1 MVVHFYIKE
10 SEGELTMRVSKPAA
24 TRYISSSKTVDAI
37 TITNDDLNK
46 SKTIKDVQ
54 KQIEQRTKGNKEIV
68 VMLIE
73 WSLNP
78 TNNKN
83 KD

>member
-1 MVVHFYIKE
+1 
-10 SEGELTMRVSKPAA
+10 MRVSKPAA

-37 TITNDDLNK
+37 RITNDDLNK

-54 KQIEQRTKGNKEIV
+54 KQIEQRTRGNKDIV

-73 WSLNP
+73 
-78 TNNKN
+78 
-83 KD
+83 

>member
-1 MVVHFYIKE
+1 
-10 SEGELTMRVSKPAA
+10 MRVSKSAA

-54 KQIEQRTKGNKEIV
+54 KQIEQRTRGNKDIV

-73 WSLNP
+73 
-78 TNNKN
+78 
-83 KD
+83 

>member
-1 MVVHFYIKE
+1 
-10 SEGELTMRVSKPAA
+10 MRITKPAA

-37 TITNDDLNK
+37 TSTNDDLNK

-54 KQIEQRTKGNKEIV
+54 KQIEQRTRGNKDIV

-73 WSLNP
+73 
-78 TNNKN
+78 
-83 KD
+83 

>member
-10 SEGELTMRVSKPAA
+10 SEGELTMRVSKSAA

-37 TITNDDLNK
+37 RITNDDLNK

-54 KQIEQRTKGNKEIV
+54 KQIEQRTRGNKDIV

-73 WSLNP
+73 
-78 TNNKN
+78 
-83 KD
+83 

>member
-54 KQIEQRTKGNKEIV
+54 KQIEQRTRGNKDIV

-73 WSLNP
+73 
-78 TNNKN
+78 
-83 KD
+83 